1 MKRSWVQG
9 GGPAGRKKTNGGM
22 PEISAGD
29 NNLTT
34 RVAGR
39 QYQMAIAAVAEQ
51 GPPDPVEERNS
62 LLEVRGVVVTFGGIV
77 ALDHVTFEVPDG
89 QIVGLIGPNGAGKTT
104 LFNCLSRLYQVN
116 HGDILFRGRS
126 ILGEMPHGIANLGI
140 GRTFQ
145 NLALFRSQSVLE
157 NVLVGAHSRSR
168 SDFLSDSLRLPWVRR
183 EDNAARAVA
192 AEIISFLKLDAVAGV
207 PVAALPFG
215 TQKRVE
221 LARALAMRPKL
232 LLLDEPASGLNHEE
246 VDALV
251 NLIRTIRDRNQ
262 LSVLLVEHHMNLVMQ
277 ASDKVVA
284 LDFGLKIADGTPDE
298 VRNDPEVICAYLGT
312 SE

>member
-1 MKRSWVQG
+1 MVAMTLLRIEGLNKAFDGVHAVNDLG
-9 GGPAGRKKTNGGM
+9 FA
-22 PEISAGD
+22 IDSA
-29 NNLTT
+29 TI
-34 RVAGR
+34 
-39 QYQMAIAAVAEQ
+39 YSI
-51 GPPDPVEERNS
+51 
-62 LLEVRGVVVTFGGIV
+62 
-77 ALDHVTFEVPDG
+77 
-89 QIVGLIGPNGAGKTT
+89 IGPNGAGKTT

-168 SDFLSDSLRLPWVRR
+168 SDFLSDPLRLPWVRR

-284 LDFGLKIADGTPDE
+284 LDCGLKIADGTPDE